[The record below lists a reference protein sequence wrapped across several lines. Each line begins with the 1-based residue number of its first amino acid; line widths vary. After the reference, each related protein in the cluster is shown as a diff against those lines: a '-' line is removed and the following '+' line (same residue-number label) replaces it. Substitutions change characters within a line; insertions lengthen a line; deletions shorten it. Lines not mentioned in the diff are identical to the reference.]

1 MYHSPVIQIMECQMN
16 EIKTKLTEGGDEL
29 ILRLE
34 GGEVRIFTPRQ
45 AVKHAQE
52 LVRQYIPQGRLLSDE
67 LLAER
72 HLESYTSEKRKTY

>member
-1 MYHSPVIQIMECQMN
+1 MN
-16 EIKTKLTEGGDEL
+16 EIKTRLTEGGRVVIPVEYRQALGLQVGDEL
-29 ILRLE
+29 IMRLE

-52 LVRQYIPQGRLLSDE
+52 LVRHYIPQGRLLSDE

-72 HLESYTSEKRKTY
+72 RSEN